1 MSIDEDTTTPSGIR
15 YRVVDSTADLPSDHT
30 KVGDDEYVAPTADG
44 VDMLEEQGVIEVLD
58 WDHSAADTTNVTFD
72 GAAEPVVRD
81 DGSVSVLTPTDDGGN
96 VESKGLGEWEC
107 QRCGAITEIPP
118 STSDIAN
125 NTLPEPHECEGCERQ
140 GPFKH
145 AGGLSE
151 HEVQAVLR
159 AGDIWHPPSTVS
171 DEGYAELWADV
182 RQFIYAHWDAKEDWI
197 YEGLTAY
204 TLSTW
209 VRENLTFVPH
219 LMLMGK
225 TTGGKTRL
233 LNTLARVSYRALVS
247 ASATPAS
254 MFRLI
259 DSYNVSYYISEY
271 HGLDPD
277 ARRELDNVIRA
288 GQKRGEIVTRAE
300 PTSTGHEPRV
310 YDPFSH
316 VAVATQYE
324 PDDDIVNRCIQVR
337 SSAANRDMPA
347 TFDEETARSIRNR
360 LLYARFR
367 LLESDEWEQAERE
380 AYGYLEKQG
389 IDGRTR
395 EKLLSLVTVAI
406 VWGRLDALQPF
417 VEETVTQDREAAADS
432 EDADVVRAIRDA
444 AHHHVSN
451 VTVIGDDPY
460 SAVKIPY
467 SDEETGGG
475 VVERY
480 ETMTGTE
487 RTSSWVGHVV
497 KRLGLEKERTRDG
510 TVISDPDL
518 RPKLQELCEEL
529 NIAWDPD
536 ADDPTDSDDGANDGV
551 TQSDAVRRVRDT
563 LDRLVDER
571 DGRHVP
577 RETLIEELDGELDGR
592 DPEHLIEKALKQG
605 RFYESQE
612 GYLAP
617 T

>member
-1 MSIDEDTTTPSGIR
+1 MSQPDTAPAGGVR
-15 YRVVDSTADLPSDHT
+15 YRLLDTAVDLPDTHI
-30 KVGDDEYVAPTADG
+30 KIGDNEYVAPTEDG
-44 VDMLEEQGVIEVLD
+44 IDALETQGVIKVLD
-58 WDHSAADTTNVTFD
+58 WDYSAGGDETVTFD
-72 GAAEPVVRD
+72 GPGEPVICDDGAVEIFTPRD
-81 DGSVSVLTPTDDGGN
+81 DGRGFDQKS
-96 VESKGLGEWEC
+96 LGTWEC
-107 QRCGAITEIPP
+107 QRCGALTTVPP
-118 STSDIAN
+118 TKSHIAAN
-125 NTLPEPHECEGCERQ
+125 ELPEPTECEGCERQ
-140 GPFKH
+140 GPFIH
-145 AGGLSE
+145 AGDLTE
-151 HEVQAVLR
+151 QDVQAALR
-159 AGDIWHPPSTVS
+159 AGDIWHPPSSIS
-171 DEGYAELWADV
+171 DEGYADLWADV
-182 RQFIYAHWDAKEDWI
+182 RAFIFDHWDAKEDEI
-197 YEGLTAY
+197 YHGLTAY
-204 TLSTW
+204 ALSTW

-277 ARRELDNVIRA
+277 ARRELDNVVRA

-300 PTSTGHEPRV
+300 STSTGHEPQV
-310 YDPFSH
+310 FDPFSH

-347 TFDEETARSIRNR
+347 TFDEDRARSLRNR
-360 LLYARFR
+360 LLYARYR
-367 LLESDEWEQAERE
+367 LLESDEWDAAERE

-406 VWGRLDALQPF
+406 VWDRLDALRPF
-417 VEETVTQDREAAADS
+417 VEEIVTQDREAAADS

-444 AHHHVSN
+444 AHYHVSN
-451 VTVIGDDPY
+451 VTVIADDPY

-487 RTSSWVGHVV
+487 KTPSWLGHVV

-510 TVISDPDL
+510 TVIADPDL
-518 RPKLQELCEEL
+518 RPKLQDLCEEL

-536 ADDPTDSDDGANDGV
+536 ADDGSNDHSTDDGV
-551 TQSDAVRRVRDT
+551 TQSDAVRRVRDE

-577 RETLIEELDGELDGR
+577 RETLLEALDGELGGR
-592 DPEHLIEKALKQG
+592 DPEHLVEKALEEG
-605 RFYESQE
+605 RLYESQE
-612 GYLAP
+612 GHLAP
-617 T
+617 V